1 MPTLLIK
8 LIDGEVFSD
17 VVPMHFMVAENHEI
31 DYDLIA
37 DVGVIK
43 HGKQIW
49 LGRRPV

>member
-8 LIDGEVFSD
+8 LIDGEVFMD
-17 VVPMHFMVAENHEI
+17 KVPMHFMVAENFRI

-37 DVGVIK
+37 DVGVLK
-43 HGKQIW
+43 HGKMVW